1 MQPWIKRFPATAPA
15 GPGAILLFPHAGGAA
30 ATYRGL
36 ATAFARCGTD
46 AYVLQYPRRAER
58 LTHPAAE
65 TVEQLAADLFDAG
78 DWAGL
83 GPVQLFGHCLGAVV
97 AFEFARIAE
106 SRGVD
111 VTRLWVSA
119 SEAPSAVAAAPRLP
133 TDDREVLAHMVDLG
147 GTDSRLLA
155 DEDFVELLLLA
166 VLADYQAFNRYS
178 CEGDVRIGADIR
190 TLGGH
195 SDHRIAPDMLLNW
208 RDHTRGE
215 FSRDLFEGGHFY
227 VTEQATAVAE
237 LVHGR

>member
-1 MQPWIKRFPATAPA
+1 MQPWIKRFPATAPG

-58 LTHPAAE
+58 LAHPAAE

-111 VTRLWVSA
+111 ITRLWVSA

-147 GTDSRLLA
+147 GTDPRLLA

-178 CEGDVRIGADIR
+178 CENDVRIGADIR

-195 SDHRIAPDMLLNW
+195 TDHRIAPDMLLNW

-227 VTEQATAVAE
+227 ITEQATAVAE